1 MIHRFFFLIALITCF
16 IMEGVN
22 YMTTNQKLY
31 LWHEIRM
38 TAGVVITATI
48 SFITVYATS
57 PWLREKCHDVKDKIS
72 NKIHKK

>member
-1 MIHRFFFLIALITCF
+1 
-16 IMEGVN
+16 MEGVN

-38 TAGVVITATI
+38 TAGVVITATM

-57 PWLREKCHDVKDKIS
+57 PWLREKCHNVKDKIS
-72 NKIHKK
+72 NKIHKNRK

>member
-1 MIHRFFFLIALITCF
+1 MTSFLLLRKKYTYYN
-16 IMEGVN
+16 EGEN

-38 TAGVVITATI
+38 TAGVVITATM
-48 SFITVYATS
+48 SFITIYATS
-57 PWLREKCHDVKDKIS
+57 PWLREKCHDVKDNIS